1 MESLANAKAGDVC
14 TIKWM
19 LGNLQA
25 LELIR
30 GYDIREGSQIRVIQ
44 KTLHDVIIGTD
55 RVRLAIGSDV
65 AERIKIRQ
73 HLPEQI
79 GFLKKLPE
87 IS

>member
-1 MESLANAKAGDVC
+1 MDSLANAKAGDVC

-30 GYDIREGSQIRVIQ
+30 GYDIKEGSQVQVIQ
-44 KTLHDVIIGTD
+44 KNLHDVVIGTD

-65 AERIKIRQ
+65 AERIKI
-73 HLPEQI
+73 
-79 GFLKKLPE
+79 
-87 IS
+87 

>member
-25 LELIR
+25 LGLIR

-65 AERIKIRQ
+65 AERIKI
-73 HLPEQI
+73 
-79 GFLKKLPE
+79 
-87 IS
+87 

>member
-1 MESLANAKAGDVC
+1 MESLANAKVGDVC

-30 GYDIREGSQIRVIQ
+30 GDEIKEGSQVQVIQ

-55 RVRLAIGSDV
+55 RVRLAIGNDV
-65 AERIKIRQ
+65 AERIKI
-73 HLPEQI
+73 
-79 GFLKKLPE
+79 
-87 IS
+87 